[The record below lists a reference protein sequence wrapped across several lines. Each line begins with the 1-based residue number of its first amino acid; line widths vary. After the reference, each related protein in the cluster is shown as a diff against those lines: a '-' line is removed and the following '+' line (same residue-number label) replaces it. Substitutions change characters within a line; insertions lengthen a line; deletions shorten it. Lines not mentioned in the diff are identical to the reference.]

1 MAHIQCFFLNFA
13 SNGENTQHTLLYSTY
28 RKSKSKHKKDMK
40 KELII
45 LACLCSQL
53 SASAQGISSQML
65 TRFAQANKLTGSE
78 IAIKN
83 ALAAGP
89 VSSMA
94 LNQDNMVEQDT
105 YFSHSVPSK
114 GITDQKSSGRCW
126 LFTGMNVLRA
136 KMIKE
141 QNLPSGI
148 EFSQNYLFFYDQ
160 LEKSNL
166 FLQAIIDTRN
176 KPMDDQTVIWLFQ
189 NPLSDGGTFTGVA
202 DLVAKYGIVPK
213 GVMPETYT
221 SNNTS
226 QFTTFLKQKLRED
239 ALALRAD
246 KKANSKT
253 LQVQKEKYLS
263 EIYHMLTLG
272 LGTPVTEFTWA
283 PKDSNG
289 RTVYPPKKYTPRS
302 FYEEFINLDLQN
314 DYIMLMNDPTRDYWK
329 TYEIQYDRHTYDGH
343 NWLYLNVPM
352 EDIKEAAIASIK
364 DSTMMYFSCDVV
376 KYLDRSRGIADLA
389 NYNYGEIF
397 GTKFGM
403 NKAQR
408 IQSFDSGST
417 HAMTLKAVDLDE
429 NGKPIKWEVENSWG
443 ASSGHRGHIIMT
455 DEWFDN
461 YMFRLVINKKYASEK
476 ILKASQQKPILLP
489 CWDPMFGSEE

>member
-1 MAHIQCFFLNFA
+1 
-13 SNGENTQHTLLYSTY
+13 
-28 RKSKSKHKKDMK
+28 MK
-40 KELII
+40 KSI
-45 LACLCSQL
+45 LTLALLCGAM
-53 SASAQGISSQML
+53 SAAAQGISQEML
-65 TRFAQANKLTGSE
+65 SKFAQENRLTGSE
-78 IAIKN
+78 KAIKN

-89 VSSMA
+89 VANLAM
-94 LNQDNMVEQDT
+94 NQDNQVEQNT
-105 YFSHSVPSK
+105 YFSNSVPSK

-126 LFTGMNVLRA
+126 LFTGMNMLRA

-141 QNLPSGI
+141 QKLSTGI

-166 FLQAIIDTRN
+166 FLQAIIDTRK
-176 KPMDDQTVIWLFQ
+176 KPMDDQTVMWLFQ

-221 SNNTS
+221 SNNTA
-226 QFTTFLKQKLRED
+226 QFTTFLKRKLRED

-246 KKANSKT
+246 TKASDKA
-253 LQVQKEKYLS
+253 LQAQKEKYLS

-283 PKDSNG
+283 PKDTDG
-289 RTVYPPKKYTPRS
+289 RTVCPPVKYTPQS
-302 FYEEFINLDLQN
+302 FYKEYIDLDLQN
-314 DYIMLMNDPTRDYWK
+314 DYIMLMNDPSREYWK

-364 DSTMMYFSCDVV
+364 DSTMMYFSCDVS
-376 KYLDRSRGIADLA
+376 KFLDRTRGISDLA
-389 NYNYGEIF
+389 NYNYDDIF
-397 GTKFGM
+397 GVHFGM

-417 HAMTLKAVDLDE
+417 HAMTLKAVDLDD
-429 NGKPIKWEVENSWG
+429 NGKPLKWEVENSWG
-443 ASSGHRGHIIMT
+443 ASYGHQGHIIMT

-461 YMFRLVINKKYASEK
+461 YMFRLVINKKYASQK
-476 ILKASQQKPILLP
+476 VLDASKQKPIMLP
-489 CWDPMFGSEE
+489 CWDPMFSSEE

>member
-1 MAHIQCFFLNFA
+1 
-13 SNGENTQHTLLYSTY
+13 
-28 RKSKSKHKKDMK
+28 MK
-40 KELII
+40 KTALTAA
-45 LACLCSQL
+45 LLLCSL
-53 SASAQGISSQML
+53 GASAQGITQEML
-65 TRFAQANKLTGSE
+65 NQFANNHPLTGSE
-78 IAIKN
+78 RAIKN

-89 VSSMA
+89 VSA
-94 LNQDNMVEQDT
+94 LAVNQDNQVEQNT
-105 YFSHSVPSK
+105 YFSNTVPSK

-126 LFTGMNVLRA
+126 LFTGLNMLRA
-136 KMIKE
+136 KMMTDHH
-141 QNLPSGI
+141 LPQGM

-160 LEKSNL
+160 LEKANL
-166 FLQAIIDTRN
+166 FLQAIIDTRK
-176 KPMDDQTVIWLFQ
+176 KPMEDQTVMWLFQ

-202 DLVAKYGIVPK
+202 DLIAKYGIVPK

-226 QFTTFLKQKLRED
+226 QFTIFLKRKLRED

-246 KKANSKT
+246 NKATDKA
-253 LQVQKEKYLS
+253 LQAQKEKYLS

-272 LGTPVTEFTWA
+272 LGKPVSEFTWA
-283 PKDSNG
+283 PKDSDG
-289 RTVYPPKKYTPRS
+289 KTVYPPKKYTPHS
-302 FYEEFINLDLQN
+302 FYEAFINLDLQN
-314 DYIMLMNDPTRDYWK
+314 DYIMLMNDPTREYWK

-352 EDIKEAAIASIK
+352 EDIKQAAIASIK
-364 DSTMMYFSCDVV
+364 DSTMMYFSCDVG
-376 KYLDRSRGIADLA
+376 KYLDRTRGIADLNNFDYDA
-389 NYNYGEIF
+389 IF
-397 GTKFGM
+397 GVRFGM

-443 ASSGHRGHIIMT
+443 ASSGHQGHIIMT

-476 ILKASQQKPILLP
+476 ILTAYKQKPTLLP
-489 CWDPMFGSEE
+489 CWDPMFSAEE